1 MKTIKMETLRG
12 FPNPPAMV
20 RRQQSWRAPHA
31 TKLAL
36 IGIATLAPLAA
47 RAENMS
53 LDQCVAIA
61 LKENPEM
68 ASANY
73 EVEAA
78 VAKKNVAR
86 GGYSPRLKMDAGV
99 QRWNSEFSVP
109 LFGAIY
115 QYCTNCT
122 WSPANDSAGNP
133 IIGKDGKPVPE
144 ILVPLTLRPQWTWSV
159 GVTLAQPIG
168 ALWTVREANVLTKL
182 GVDIAEIKR
191 KEARRDVAF
200 QVTEAYYRL
209 LQTKSMVAVA
219 EKSVDQ
225 VTAQVKRARTFF
237 ERGAVARNDVLRAEL
252 GLAASQQRLIQA
264 KGMVSLARGRLATLM
279 GRSPDTEVDP
289 VDIAA
294 EPTAR
299 PLPPV
304 GQSEQ
309 QAVDTRFEIKEIA
322 AHIEQAAA
330 GVRMAK
336 SKMVPQVNAVANYT
350 RQTQSLLGLPES
362 WFIGATAS
370 WDIWEGGSTY
380 YGIDESKAQ
389 LAQAVAARRKA
400 EDAIRLDA
408 RNAHVGVTTSTEA
421 LDVAK
426 HAVEQ
431 AEENFRIEQ
440 KRYESTS
447 NTSFDV
453 LDAETQLT
461 TARHQHQAALYD
473 LIMAQANLDRAMGEV
488 TKAAQ

>member
-1 MKTIKMETLRG
+1 
-12 FPNPPAMV
+12 
-20 RRQQSWRAPHA
+20 
-31 TKLAL
+31 
-36 IGIATLAPLAA
+36 
-47 RAENMS
+47 
-53 LDQCVAIA
+53 
-61 LKENPEM
+61 M
-68 ASANY
+68 A
-73 EVEAA
+73 
-78 VAKKNVAR
+78 
-86 GGYSPRLKMDAGV
+86 
-99 QRWNSEFSVP
+99 
-109 LFGAIY
+109 
-115 QYCTNCT
+115 
-122 WSPANDSAGNP
+122 
-133 IIGKDGKPVPE
+133 
-144 ILVPLTLRPQWTWSV
+144 
-159 GVTLAQPIG
+159 
-168 ALWTVREANVLTKL
+168 
-182 GVDIAEIKR
+182 
-191 KEARRDVAF
+191 
-200 QVTEAYYRL
+200 
-209 LQTKSMVAVA
+209 AVA
-219 EKSVDQ
+219 EKSVEQ

-264 KGMVSLARGRLATLM
+264 NGMVSLARGRLATLM

-289 VDIAA
+289 VDIAG

-299 PLPPV
+299 PLLPV
-304 GQSEQ
+304 GQAEQ
-309 QAVDTRFEIKEIA
+309 QAADTRFEIKEIA
-322 AHIEQAAA
+322 AHIEQATA

-350 RQTQSLLGLPES
+350 RQSQSLLGLPES
-362 WFIGATAS
+362 WFVGATAS
-370 WDIWEGGSTY
+370 WDIWEGGATY

-440 KRYESTS
+440 RRYESTS

-461 TARHQHQAALYD
+461 TARGQHQAALYD
-473 LIMAQANLDRAMGEV
+473 LILAQANLDRAMGEI